1 MPGDD
6 RSTLKEKEE
15 KKKKEKKEEEE
26 EKVPKSACES
36 STGSSD

>member
-26 EKVPKSACES
+26 EKVPKSACEC